1 MPLITILNLLKLKIM
16 TVKQLIKKLEQ
27 FDLNTNV
34 IGEFDSDG
42 DEFMVKVDIKK
53 VYKGNGID
61 DSNWDEEEADKEYII
76 IQLNY

>member
-1 MPLITILNLLKLKIM
+1 M

-34 IGEFDSDG
+34 ICEFDSDG

-61 DSNWDEEEADKEYII
+61 DSNWDEEEADKEYVI

>member
-1 MPLITILNLLKLKIM
+1 M
-16 TVKQLIKKLEQ
+16 TVEQLIKKLEQ
-27 FDLNTNV
+27 FDPNTNV

-61 DSNWDEEEADKEYII
+61 DSNWDEEEADKEYVI

>member
-61 DSNWDEEEADKEYII
+61 DSNWDEEEADKEYVI

>member
-1 MPLITILNLLKLKIM
+1 
-16 TVKQLIKKLEQ
+16 
-27 FDLNTNV
+27 
-34 IGEFDSDG
+34 
-42 DEFMVKVDIKK
+42 MVKVDIKK